1 MDTMSQDLTH
11 ASTRRYKGGGV
22 IGGLVKG
29 KLTLKF
35 SALILDVM
43 SWSKVLKC
51 TNIWFSLLSNLQ

>member
-1 MDTMSQDLTH
+1 MPALD
-11 ASTRRYKGGGV
+11 AVKGAGV

-51 TNIWFSLLSNLQ
+51 TNTWFSLLSNLQ